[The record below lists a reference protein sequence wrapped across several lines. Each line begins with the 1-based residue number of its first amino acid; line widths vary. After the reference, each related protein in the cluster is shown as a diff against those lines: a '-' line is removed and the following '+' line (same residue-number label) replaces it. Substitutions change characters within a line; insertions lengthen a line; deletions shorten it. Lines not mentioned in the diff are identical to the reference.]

1 MVQGVQGW
9 AKRYVEVYARWRA
22 DGRIEPL
29 AVVWGDGR
37 RFDVER
43 QFGNPKRAMS
53 RKVSGGGLRYDVQ
66 VGGKRTHLWLED
78 VGTRVSPTGRRW
90 FVEEVIPE

>member
-9 AKRYVEVYARWRA
+9 AKRYVEVHARWRA

-37 RFDVER
+37 
-43 QFGNPKRAMS
+43 
-53 RKVSGGGLRYDVQ
+53 RYDVQ

>member
-1 MVQGVQGW
+1 MVQGVKCW
-9 AKRYVEVYARWRA
+9 EKRYVEVLVRWRE

-43 QFGNPKRAMS
+43 RFGDPHRTVS
-53 RKVSGGGLRYDVQ
+53 RKVNGRGLRYDVQ
-66 VGGKRTHLWLED
+66 IGGKRTFLWLED
-78 VGTRVSPTGRRW
+78 AGSRVSPTRMKW